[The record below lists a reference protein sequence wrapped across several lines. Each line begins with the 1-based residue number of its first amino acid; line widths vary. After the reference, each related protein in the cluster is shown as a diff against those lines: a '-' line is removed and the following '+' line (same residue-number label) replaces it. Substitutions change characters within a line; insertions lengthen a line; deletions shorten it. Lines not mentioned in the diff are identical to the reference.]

1 MRGGCEDPGVTLHS
15 IIASRVVGLLA
26 VVGCVGLVYR
36 LARSGLR
43 LGLSTLESAS
53 ARGLV
58 EVSVRQGDL
67 TGMAERQQQARTA
80 RRARLRAALLT
91 LLWLVVLVAPVVA
104 GISRPAYA
112 LASLLWLLPR
122 KPLGFVTTTRIRRG

>member
-1 MRGGCEDPGVTLHS
+1 MTLDS
-15 IIASRVVGLLA
+15 IIASPLTGLLA

-43 LGLSTLESAS
+43 LGLSALESAS
-53 ARGLV
+53 AGGLV
-58 EVSVRQGDL
+58 EVSLRQGDL

-91 LLWLVVLVAPVVA
+91 LLWLALLVAPVVA
-104 GISRPAYA
+104 GISRPVYA
-112 LASLLWLLPR
+112 LASLVWLLPR
-122 KPLGFVTTTRIRRG
+122 KPLGFVTTARVRRG